1 VKNYFSKQFMKFKGS
16 PHFDSKFLKMI
27 RQKNL
32 VIWLKLSIVDAFLVI
47 LAIFTKSTP
56 SQRR

>member
-1 VKNYFSKQFMKFKGS
+1 MKFKGS
-16 PHFDSKFLKMI
+16 SHFDSKFLKMI

-32 VIWLKLSIVDAFLVI
+32 VIWLKLAIVDAFLVI